1 MLHSHHMVELMSRGS
16 QIRRAF
22 EEGLRLKMI
31 HGEAAVCDLS
41 LGNPVVEPPPRFR
54 EVLLE
59 EAGRENSGLHRYM
72 PNAGLLHVREA
83 VARYLSRTHG
93 LSFGAEHVVMTIG
106 SAGALNAV
114 LKSILE
120 PGDEVVLL
128 LPYFPEY
135 LFYVENHGGVV
146 VTVPTA
152 SDFDVDPEAVAR
164 VLSPRTRAVII
175 NTPNNPT
182 GRVYPLASLRALGD
196 VLRAHE
202 KKAGREVLLLA
213 DAPYAHIV
221 FDGRSVPSPFSV
233 HRHTVLVCSH
243 SKDLAVP
250 GERIGYA
257 AVHPQAEGAVDLC
270 RAISFANRI
279 LGYINAPAL
288 MQRIAARLQGVTVEA
303 AIYERLRDRLH
314 AALTEIGYECVRP
327 EGAFYLF
334 PRSPIDDLEFT
345 RLLARRLVLVVPGSG
360 FGTPG
365 YFRIAYCVEREV
377 IERSLPRFEEAWR
390 EVRGA

>member
-1 MLHSHHMVELMSRGS
+1 MLHSRHMVELMSRGS

-22 EEGLRLKMI
+22 EEGLRLKVL

-41 LGNPVVEPPPRFR
+41 LGNPVVEPPPVFR
-54 EVLLE
+54 EVLRE
-59 EAGRENSGLHRYM
+59 EAGRESSGLHRYM
-72 PNAGLLHVREA
+72 PNAGLMHVRQA
-83 VARYLSRTHG
+83 VGRYLASAYELPFT
-93 LSFGAEHVVMTIG
+93 AEHVVMTIG

-146 VTVPTA
+146 VTAPTA

-164 VLSPRTRAVII
+164 VLSPRSRAVII

-182 GRVYPLASLRALGD
+182 GRVYPLASLRALGE

-202 KKAGREVLLLA
+202 EKSGREVLLLA
-213 DAPYAHIV
+213 DTPYTHIV
-221 FDGRSVPSPFSV
+221 FDGRSVPSPFAA

-257 AVHPQAEGAVDLC
+257 AVHPEAEGAVELS

-279 LGYINAPAL
+279 LGFINAPAL
-288 MQRIAARLQGVTVEA
+288 MQRIVARLQGVTIDP
-303 AIYERLRDRLH
+303 AIYQRLRDRLY
-314 AALTEIGYECVRP
+314 AALTEMGYDCVRP

-345 RLLARRLVLVVPGSG
+345 RLLQRRLVLVVPGSG
-360 FGTPG
+360 FGAPG
-365 YFRIAYCVEREV
+365 YFRIAYCVEKEV
-377 IERSLPRFEEAWR
+377 IERSLPRFQEALR